1 MSSLSFSQQAIQVKT
16 QGDGQ
21 HILFLPGFANFSDVW
36 TETVENING
45 SYQFHL
51 VDYAGFN
58 GLEPISR
65 PWLPEVQKALVEYI
79 EANNLKE
86 VTIIG
91 HSLGGTL
98 ALYLA
103 AELQDY
109 VKEIIVV
116 DGLPNTSKLM
126 FPNQEAGSFS
136 YENPY
141 AKSQLEMPKAG
152 FEQMIAQQLN
162 MMCKNKDK
170 HALIKEWMMNTDRA
184 TYVYGYIDYLNF
196 DATPYL
202 KNITCKV
209 TLFAATSYGKAQS
222 QKVYESQYE
231 ELIKYD
237 ILFAEDAAHYIMYDQ
252 SDWFHTEINKILA
265 NG

>member
-1 MSSLSFSQQAIQVKT
+1 MAN
-16 QGDGQ
+16 
-21 HILFLPGFANFSDVW
+21 LFCCYPGFANSSDVW

-45 SYQFHL
+45 DYQFHL

-58 GLEPISR
+58 GLEPIST
-65 PWLPEVQKALVEYI
+65 PWLPKVKKALVEYVKT
-79 EANNLKE
+79 NNLKE

-126 FPNQEAGSFS
+126 FPNQEAGLFS

-170 HALIKEWMMNTDRA
+170 HTLIKEWIVNTDRP

-196 DATPYL
+196 DATLYL

-231 ELIKYD
+231 ELNTYD

-252 SDWFHTEINKILA
+252 SDWFHNEINKILA